1 MKRREKIL
9 KRAVIVLLSVA
20 SVLVLIVAFLN
31 WRASRKVEARLAPLR
46 EAGKPITIED
56 IQPSSIPDEQN
67 AAKAVEP
74 YSEAIESFDRQMAE
88 ATRSRETDLQGI
100 AGYILVTKRVAKEFP
115 KLNDALRSAAV
126 LPVYQPHLDYSLDPS
141 SFMEQVPNQPVSLR
155 TIVRALY
162 GHGLMSLAEGKPDEA
177 AEDAIAILN
186 WTQLTAKQPLI
197 VNQLVST
204 ACYSQGV
211 KLAAQCLYA
220 DDISPEKGASLIHTC
235 SNESAMLANHSIAI
249 DTERAF
255 GIASFDSFPGSR
267 RMWLLGELA
276 AYLDVMAEFQSIA
289 EHPTGLAPNEPNTP
303 SIFASLTRP
312 AMQQSIVALRR
323 QQALSRA
330 IRVLAASQDANDTA
344 PASLIDPFDG
354 SEMRVK
360 PVGDSIAVYSVG
372 ADLVD
377 DGGSIEDGRDIG
389 IAP

>member
-1 MKRREKIL
+1 MKRLKQIF
-9 KRAVIVLLSVA
+9 KRAVIVLLSIA

-46 EAGKPITIED
+46 EAGKPIAIED
-56 IQPSSIPDEQN
+56 LQPSSIPDEQN

-74 YSEAIESFDRQMAE
+74 YSAALESFNRQLAE
-88 ATRSRETDLQGI
+88 ATHSLETNTQGI
-100 AGYILVTKRVAKEFP
+100 AGYILVAKGVAKEFP
-115 KLNDALRSAAV
+115 RLNDALRTAAAM
-126 LPVYQPHLDYSLDPS
+126 PVYQPELDYSLDPS
-141 SFMEQVPNQPVSLR
+141 SFMDQVLNQPVSPR

-162 GHGLMSLAEGKPDEA
+162 EHGLMSLAEGKPDDA

-186 WTQLTAKQPLI
+186 WSQLIAKQPLV

-211 KLAAQCLYA
+211 KLAAKCLYA
-220 DDISPEKGASLIHTC
+220 DGTSPDMRASLMRTC

-267 RMWLLGELA
+267 WMWLLGELV

-289 EHPTGLAPNEPNTP
+289 VHPTGLAPNEPNNP
-303 SIFASLTRP
+303 SIFARLTWP
-312 AMQQSIVALRR
+312 AIQQSIVALRR

-330 IRVLAASQDANDTA
+330 TLILAASQGADDTA
-344 PASLIDPFDG
+344 PSSLIDPFDG